1 MGRIIMLS
9 VLLAIS
15 IPVSSFGQVLEKD
28 FVRTGVHESL
38 VDSWRVSNGVTTTQQ
53 FSGLVE
59 VTVSGF
65 GINVPGS
72 GFLEDAFHGFVAA
85 APDVPAGVVPL
96 VGLHI
101 SFTGCSLS
109 FECGAPRIE
118 SMVVYVNGVGFVSP
132 PDDTVEELRATF
144 PYSPQ
149 HVYWFVIDIGA
160 DPQTLTLGHGDG
172 GVSDNEG
179 FFAIQLFEVDRRGKG
194 KRK

>member
-1 MGRIIMLS
+1 MRRILMLMALLAMLS
-9 VLLAIS
+9 TPS
-15 IPVSSFGQVLEKD
+15 YGQNLDRD
-28 FVRTGVHESL
+28 FVRTGVQESL
-38 VDSWRVSNGVTTTQQ
+38 VDSWRVLNGVTTAQE
-53 FSGLVE
+53 FSGKVE
-59 VTVSGF
+59 VIVSGF

-72 GFLEDAFHGFVAA
+72 GFLEDAFHGFLPS
-85 APDVPAGVVPL
+85 APDEPAGTLPP

-118 SMVVYVNGVGFVSP
+118 SLLLYVDGVGFVSP

-149 HVYWFVIDIGA
+149 HVYRFVIDIGST
-160 DPQTLTLGHGDG
+160 PQFLTLGHGDG
-172 GVSDNEG
+172 GVADNEG
-179 FFAIQLFEVDRRGKG
+179 FFHLQLFEVRAKG